1 MRRRRCD
8 FPPTPYIALG
18 VISGAGRRGFVR
30 TDFKHYLL
38 PTIFRPPILSR
49 HRKRWSFSLVQMI
62 SALGMHYVK
71 NQLLA
76 QRPFSAFEG
85 DFRPR
90 FPPALCIFPGAISGA
105 GRGDVV
111 MADFGD
117 FYLPTANSTGAVV
130 QRASSSRRRMVGVF
144 GMHFVLNHSGGALLR
159 LFRSTTITYL
169 CSHQHFVCDL
179 SMHRRCI
186 KRFSVLPG
194 VRHGRIHDEH
204 SESRSTMDWKVFIG
218 AGD

>member
-1 MRRRRCD
+1 
-8 FPPTPYIALG
+8 
-18 VISGAGRRGFVR
+18 
-30 TDFKHYLL
+30 
-38 PTIFRPPILSR
+38 
-49 HRKRWSFSLVQMI
+49 MI
-62 SALGMHYVK
+62 SVLGMHYVK

-76 QRPFSAFEG
+76 RRPLSAFEG

-117 FYLPTANSTGAVV
+117 FYLPTANSTGAVI
-130 QRASSSRRRMVGVF
+130 QWASSRRQMVGVF
-144 GMHFVLNHSGGALLR
+144 GMQFVLNHSGGALLR
-159 LFRSTTITYL
+159 LFHPTTVTYF

-179 SMHRRCI
+179 SMDRRCI
-186 KRFSVLPG
+186 KQCSVLPG
-194 VRHGRIHDEH
+194 VRLGRNHDEH
-204 SESRSTMDWKVFIG
+204 SESGSTMDWKMFIG